1 MDPVT
6 AFGLAAGILQFLDCG
21 SRYATTAWKIYRN
34 GQEGLKDV
42 AEIRV
47 IVEDLQSA
55 LKSLQLSVPK
65 ASGEGETQPGIV
77 TLAKECQKVAGDLVD
92 SLSKIPTSERFGKR
106 EAFKAAI
113 KVIRTKEEIHN
124 LEGRIT
130 AFRQQLTFHLLVSLQ
145 SVAS

>member
-6 AFGLAAGILQFLDCG
+6 AFGLAAGILQFLDRG
-21 SRYATTAWKIYRN
+21 SRYATTAWKIYRS

-47 IVEDLQSA
+47 IVEDLQNA

-77 TLAKECQKVAGDLVD
+77 RLAKECQKVAGDLVD
-92 SLSKIPTSERFGKR
+92 SLSKIPTAERFGKM
-106 EAFKAAI
+106 EAYKAAI
-113 KVIRTKEEIHN
+113 KVIRNKDEIHN
-124 LEGRIT
+124 LQGRIT
-130 AFRQQLTFHLLVSLQ
+130 EFRQQLTFHLLVSLQ

>member
-34 GQEGLKDV
+34 GQEGLKD
-42 AEIRV
+42 
-47 IVEDLQSA
+47 DLQSA

-65 ASGEGETQPGIV
+65 ASGKVETQPGIV